1 MNGNYCLLNKIM
13 DKFISNNYYKYNTVY
28 THKPKQ
34 KKIQT
39 NKVFLTK
46 IKQNKLIYRVERF

>member
-28 THKPKQ
+28 THTPKK
-34 KKIQT
+34 KKIIINT
-39 NKVFLTK
+39 NKLCFLD
-46 IKQNKLIYRVERF
+46 